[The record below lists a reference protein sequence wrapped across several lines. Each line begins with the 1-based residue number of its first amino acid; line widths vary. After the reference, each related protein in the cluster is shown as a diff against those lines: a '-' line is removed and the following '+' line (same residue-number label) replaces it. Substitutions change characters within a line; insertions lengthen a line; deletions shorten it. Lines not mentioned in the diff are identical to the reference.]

1 MANPL
6 LELKTLGQSVWL
18 DDIDRG
24 QLQDEGVQRFAD
36 SFDKLF
42 QCIESKRKAIKQKTI
57 PRS

>member
-1 MANPL
+1 MTNPL

-36 SFDKLF
+36 SFHKLF
-42 QCIESKRKAIKQKTI
+42 ACIEDKRKALKKKAI
-57 PRS
+57 PCS